1 MEKKYRIEIKKI
13 EAYEDVASDWKK
25 TADTGNPKDGGS
37 VYEYVKYPVMRNRES
52 TELLMELDELDLKKV
67 VSALILNQ

>member
-13 EAYEDVASDWKK
+13 EEYQDVEQDWKK
-25 TADTGNPKDGGS
+25 TADTGNPQDGGS
-37 VYEYVKYPVMRNRES
+37 VYDYVKHDVTRKRES